1 LKIAVFSDVHGNYL
15 NLISFFNSTEKLN
28 IDKYI
33 CLGDL
38 CNYYSDNESVIN
50 LIKEKDILCL
60 LGNHDEFYIVNGLLS
75 EERKKKYN
83 FDPTLINKRECIDYL
98 KSLPR
103 KYETSIRNRSIIF
116 CHASPT
122 DLLYS
127 YIYPDTDLDQFK
139 DLPYNFVF
147 IGHTHRQFLKSVG
160 NVTICNV
167 GSIGLPRDNGSLMSF
182 AVLDT
187 EMMDINLYRNEIDVE
202 KIKETYIGKVN
213 GDVIELLSRKEV
225 LEFKYTLVNE

>member
-1 LKIAVFSDVHGNYL
+1 MKIAVFSDVHGNYL
-15 NLISFFNSTEKLN
+15 NLISFFESCTKLG

-38 CNYYSDNESVIN
+38 CNYYSDNEKVIHF
-50 LIKEKDILCL
+50 IKEKNILCL
-60 LGNHDEFYIVNGLLS
+60 LGNHDEFYTKDNLLS
-75 EERKKKYN
+75 DEKKKKYN
-83 FDPTLINKRECIDYL
+83 FDESLLDKKDCISYL

-103 KYETSIRNRSIIF
+103 KYETSIGKNSILF

-122 DLLYS
+122 DLLYT
-127 YIYPDTDLDQFK
+127 YIYPTTDLNQYK
-139 DLPYNFVF
+139 NLPYNFVF
-147 IGHTHRQFLKSVG
+147 VGHTHRQFLKSIG

-187 EMMDINLYRNEIDVE
+187 VTMNITLYRKKIEVE
-202 KIKETYIGKVN
+202 KLKEAYKEKVN
-213 GDVIELLSRKEV
+213 SDVMDLLEREEV
-225 LEFKYTLVNE
+225 LEFKYRLVNG

>member
-1 LKIAVFSDVHGNYL
+1 MKIAIFSDVHGNYL
-15 NLISFFNSTEKLN
+15 NLASFLESTEKLN

-38 CNYYSDNESVIN
+38 CNYYSDNEKVITLMQN
-50 LIKEKDILCL
+50 KNSLCL
-60 LGNHDEFYIVNGLLS
+60 LGNHDEFYIVNGLLTD
-75 EERKKKYN
+75 EKKRNYN
-83 FDPTLINKRECIDYL
+83 FDESLLEKKDCIDYL

-103 KYETSIRNRSIIF
+103 KYEMNIGKNSVLF

-122 DLLYS
+122 DLLYT
-127 YIYPDTDLDQFK
+127 YIYPTTDLNQYK

-147 IGHTHRQFLKSVG
+147 VGHTHRQFLKSIG

-182 AVLDT
+182 AILDT
-187 EMMDINLYRNEIDVE
+187 TTMDITLYRKEIDIMKV
-202 KIKETYIGKVN
+202 KEAYTGKVN
-213 GDVIELLSRKEV
+213 NDVIELLERKEV
-225 LEFKYTLVNE
+225 LEFKYTLVNG